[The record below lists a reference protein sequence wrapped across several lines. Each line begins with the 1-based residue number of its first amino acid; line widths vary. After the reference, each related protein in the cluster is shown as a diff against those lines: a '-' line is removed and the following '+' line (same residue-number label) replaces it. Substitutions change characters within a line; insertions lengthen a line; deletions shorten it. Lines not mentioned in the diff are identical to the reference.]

1 MCIQESNVA
10 GIIDDLKSTAT
21 KVKCP
26 RGYRY
31 INHAAAF
38 ISLFRQLSTVFR
50 NFASN
55 RYPIAVVAAKSEIFY
70 FISNFADTEGA
81 RRSMTSG
88 RARSVIVD
96 HL

>member
-38 ISLFRQLSTVFR
+38 ISLFRQLSTVR
-50 NFASN
+50 NFALN
-55 RYPIAVVAAKSEIFY
+55 RYPIAVVGAKNEIFY

-81 RRSMTSG
+81 RRSITRG
-88 RARSVIVD
+88 RARSVIVG